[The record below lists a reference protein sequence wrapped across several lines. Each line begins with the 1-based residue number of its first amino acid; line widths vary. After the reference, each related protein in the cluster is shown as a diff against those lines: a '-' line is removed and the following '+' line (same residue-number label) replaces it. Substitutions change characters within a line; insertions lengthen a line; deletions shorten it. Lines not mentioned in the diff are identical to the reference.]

1 MQYYGHKEGFQM
13 NKVRFKLEALS
24 IGLFGLA
31 IVAAVAL
38 TGCGRHH
45 HIPGPKGEKGDVGET
60 GSQGYGAGIL
70 SESISGLCGATDGV
84 KFTTY
89 QDKNN
94 NAALDLDESVLS
106 VSTVCN
112 GQSGQNGLNGSDGAS
127 SVMTFTASAPSCSNG
142 GYTVSVQN
150 GAVTTSFP
158 VCNGLDGVDG
168 AQGIQ
173 GLQGPAGADGGG
185 STVTPVKFC
194 NNDSSAYPE
203 YGLYIDGMLFAVYW
217 GDTPGSNGHQE
228 QAFLTKVTP
237 GTYQSTGGNNC
248 TFTIN

>member
-1 MQYYGHKEGFQM
+1 M
-13 NKVRFKLEALS
+13 NKLQFKAQALS

-31 IVAAVAL
+31 IIAAVSLA
-38 TGCGRHH
+38 GCGRHH
-45 HIPGPKGEKGDVGET
+45 HIPGPKGEKGDTGAT

-70 SESISGLCGATDGV
+70 AESISGLCGATDGV
-84 KFTTY
+84 KFTTF

-94 NAALDLDESVLS
+94 NATLDLDESVLS
-106 VSTVCN
+106 VSTVCD
-112 GQSGQNGLNGSDGAS
+112 GLNGQDGEDGQDGTS
-127 SVMTFTASAPSCSNG
+127 SVMTFTASAPSCPNG

-158 VCNGLDGVDG
+158 VCNGLNGADG

-173 GLQGPAGADGGG
+173 GLQGPAGANGTPG

-194 NNDSSAYPE
+194 NDDPSAYPE
-203 YGLYIDGMLFAVYW
+203 YGLYIDGVLFAVYW

-237 GTYQSTGGNNC
+237 GTYKSTGGNNC